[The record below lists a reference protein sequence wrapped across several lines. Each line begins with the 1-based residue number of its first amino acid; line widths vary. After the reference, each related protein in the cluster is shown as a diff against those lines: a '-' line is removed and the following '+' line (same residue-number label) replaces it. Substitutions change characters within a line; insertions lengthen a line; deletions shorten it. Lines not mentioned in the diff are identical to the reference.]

1 MCEKNE
7 PTGLARLIC
16 PLVASIL
23 AAYFYGHQRGWVV
36 GITSGVL
43 MFAFA
48 IGIWR
53 RQIIKYP
60 DGTWKGRL

>member
-1 MCEKNE
+1 
-7 PTGLARLIC
+7 
-16 PLVASIL
+16 
-23 AAYFYGHQRGWVV
+23 V

-60 DGTWKGRL
+60 DGTWKARL